1 MLWGDVESL
10 RWLLLVLQT
19 GLVEPSLLGEL
30 LWREGAR
37 WCRCVERRAHRRQR
51 GERIRSS
58 SSRLAE
64 AALRREAALQ
74 RSEGVSSR
82 LAKAGRRLLLVYA
95 SSRHLTD
102 RLDAG
107 GISALP

>member
-1 MLWGDVESL
+1 VESL

-64 AALRREAALQ
+64 AALQ

-82 LAKAGRRLLLVYA
+82 LAKAGRRLLLV
-95 SSRHLTD
+95 LV
-102 RLDAG
+102 
-107 GISALP
+107 